1 MNIPNGHQTVMPYLM
16 LNGADTFIHF
26 VKQVFNAEVTFARK
40 RDDHHLMHA
49 EVRINDSTL
58 MFCDATDQWA
68 AQNANLFV
76 YVPNADETYQKA
88 VTAGAET
95 VMPLSDQDYGRTCGI
110 TDPTGNVWWI
120 TAVS

>member
-16 LNGADTFIHF
+16 LNGADTFINF
-26 VKQVFNAEVTFARK
+26 VKLVFHAEVTFERK
-40 RDDHHLMHA
+40 RDENYLMHA
-49 EVRINDSTL
+49 EVRINGSTL
-58 MFCDATDQWA
+58 MFCDATDQWK

-88 VTAGAET
+88 VAAGAET

-120 TAVS
+120 TSVS